1 MTPSD
6 IDRILADFRRWLE
19 QKPDETPIAPPAE
32 PIDLAALV
40 RHFTALRQ
48 EVNLQT
54 RASRSQMEQ
63 NAATLD
69 QLGQALDELR
79 EAGGEVDEDA
89 IRAQAIQPL
98 LKALVDAHDALALA
112 WRQVD
117 RTQVSFDATV
127 QAPPSFWSRLFG
139 SAPTPVLR
147 QYRDTLES
155 VAAGYAMSLER
166 LNRALEQHGLERIK
180 SVGMPFD
187 PETMEVVEVVK
198 EPGRTGS
205 EVLEEVRPG
214 YRWNGQLF
222 RPAHVRVARPS

>member
-1 MTPSD
+1 MNPSD

-19 QKPDETPIAPPAE
+19 QQPDETPVAPPSE

-40 RHFTALRQ
+40 RQFTALRQ

-63 NAATLD
+63 NATTLE

-79 EAGGEVDEDA
+79 EGGGEVDEDVIRAAA
-89 IRAQAIQPL
+89 IRPL
-98 LKALVDAHDALALA
+98 LKTLLDARDALALA
-112 WRQVD
+112 RHQVARTRQSLEAAD
-117 RTQVSFDATV
+117 EPQ
-127 QAPPSFWSRLFG
+127 PGFWSRLFG
-139 SAPTPVLR
+139 APKAGTIP
-147 QYRDTLES
+147 QYRNTLES
-155 VAAGYAMSLER
+155 LASGYAMSLQR
-166 LNRALEQHGLERIK
+166 IDRALEQHGLERITA
-180 SVGMPFD
+180 VGSAFD

-198 EPGRTGS
+198 EPGRAAS